1 MITNAE
7 PQSGFSLRHH
17 FIRSPQSDHAIMRME
32 EVRQDTIRTQSSKGL
47 VVQGPS
53 GVGKSSLVREYL
65 RNEAA
70 GNPDWMRSVLVVE
83 MPSSP
88 SKKNLATAVLVAMK
102 DPFATA
108 RGHSAEHKFTRIVTL
123 LKNQGTAMIIL
134 DEAQHLVDYKKV
146 GAYEAADWIKSLMN
160 ETDITVVLVG
170 LKRTEGLLWANEQ
183 LRRRFSASIDYG
195 RYDLTEETWKQFA
208 ALLKA
213 IQGLLPVQ
221 CISFLSKDMLQ
232 RFHLASFGL
241 IDYLIKILDRAV
253 WLAQRSGVEGIDL
266 NVLSQAFKDEV
277 WSRVPSERNPF
288 STSFDF
294 QPLVG
299 GREPF
304 ENFDYPSD

>member
-1 MITNAE
+1 MNANTRQE
-7 PQSGFSLRHH
+7 SAFSLRHH
-17 FIRSPQSDHAIMRME
+17 FIRSPQSDHAIMRLE
-32 EVRQDTIRTQSSKGL
+32 EVHQDTVRTQNSKGL
-47 VVQGPS
+47 VIQGPS
-53 GVGKSSLVREYL
+53 GVGKSSLVREYI
-65 RNEAA
+65 RNETV
-70 GNPDWMRSVLVVE
+70 GNPDRIRSVLVVE

-108 RGHSAEHKFTRIVTL
+108 RGNSAEHKFTRIVTL
-123 LKNQGTAMIIL
+123 LKNQGTAMIIM

-183 LRRRFSASIDYG
+183 LRRRFSASINYG
-195 RYDLTEETWKQFA
+195 RYEFTGETWKQFA
-208 ALLKA
+208 SLLKA

-221 CISFLSKDMLQ
+221 SISFLSKDMLQ

-253 WLAQRSGVEGIDL
+253 WLVQHNGTEGIDL
-266 NVLSQAFKDEV
+266 DVLSQAFKDEV
-277 WSRVPSERNPF
+277 WSQVPSERNPF

-294 QPLVG
+294 RPLIG

-304 ENFDYPSD
+304 ENFDHPSA